1 MVRLRDLC
9 SGKLVWT
16 DDWPMR
22 WASEKVVFE
31 PSGVDHQS
39 PSSSF
44 QVGLELAPV
53 FGWQRPLGSMY
64 AFVGFGGVAKMSSS
78 CAGAPVPADALAVI
92 EAPVLRPLRP
102 QPHESAL
109 RRRLRLRAAAHLRR
123 VGRARRETGPASRRC
138 CSQSAPSACVPS
150 SLPE

>member
-22 WASEKVVFE
+22 WASEKVVFK

-53 FGWQRPLGSMY
+53 FGWQRPLDSMH

-92 EAPVLRPLRP
+92 EAWRWA
-102 QPHESAL
+102 S
-109 RRRLRLRAAAHLRR
+109 
-123 VGRARRETGPASRRC
+123 GPACRR
-138 CSQSAPSACVPS
+138 APSASGRCS
-150 SLPE
+150 ARW